1 MLAGS
6 DEADCRADQDWAD
19 RGEASGRAEACE
31 RAEACGGSEVCGR
44 VESDEASCRVNED
57 WPSLDG
63 LPGRAGELSVQ
74 IRAMANNI
82 FFMVATIL
90 SRDL

>member
-1 MLAGS
+1 M
-6 DEADCRADQDWAD
+6 
-19 RGEASGRAEACE
+19 
-31 RAEACGGSEVCGR
+31 EVCGR
-44 VESDEASCRVNED
+44 GESDEASCRVNED

-63 LPGRAGELSVQ
+63 LPGCAGELSVQ